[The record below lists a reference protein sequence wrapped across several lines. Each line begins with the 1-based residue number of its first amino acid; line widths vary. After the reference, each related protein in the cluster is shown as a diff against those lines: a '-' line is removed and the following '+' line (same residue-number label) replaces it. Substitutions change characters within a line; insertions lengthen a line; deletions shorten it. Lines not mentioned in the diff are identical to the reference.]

1 MSTGS
6 ILGIEEYAERY
17 WKWASDRLK
26 RIPVGIRSKGK
37 IAALMFALFYSGYLA
52 WNDEHQQ
59 FLAEQ
64 GARQTAEGQVSEL
77 RRQLSASSPSEL
89 QSRIDRLE
97 RKNSELTA
105 ELDAQRWA
113 PISPAESVALKAS
126 LAKISPEPVLIA
138 CATINCKALTE
149 SIAAAFKGAGW
160 PNITVQLRGGFDVT
174 GVTGLVLEPAEKET
188 NDIRTAIQGATK
200 LEIPVPQDK
209 RSGAFMPGLFFA
221 IGEKPF

>member
-1 MSTGS
+1 MPSVIGNGQV
-6 ILGIEEYAERY
+6 IM
-17 WKWASDRLK
+17 K

-52 WNDEHQQ
+52 WNDEHQH

-105 ELDAQRWA
+105 ELDAQR
-113 PISPAESVALKAS
+113 
-126 LAKISPEPVLIA
+126 
-138 CATINCKALTE
+138 
-149 SIAAAFKGAGW
+149 
-160 PNITVQLRGGFDVT
+160 
-174 GVTGLVLEPAEKET
+174 
-188 NDIRTAIQGATK
+188 
-200 LEIPVPQDK
+200 
-209 RSGAFMPGLFFA
+209 SGTY
-221 IGEKPF
+221 